1 MAVVRNSVSRPS
13 IGKNNTTA
21 AGVMAD
27 IQKWYEQIHA
37 RAEEKVEEAV
47 STITNTT
54 NSRYASVPADGNQIA
69 GNPIYYKMWSGKSII
84 TGRAIA
90 KESKELI
97 YLEFGTRRTASDNL
111 TIKTGWE
118 SGIDSVSIAAPY
130 KSNSPRFVNRKSS
143 VGTYYFL
150 STIDIE
156 GMNFIRGFWK

>member
-1 MAVVRNSVSRPS
+1 MAVVRNSVSRPRS
-13 IGKNNTTA
+13 TSNTA
-21 AGVMAD
+21 AGVIAD
-27 IQKWYEQIHA
+27 LNKWVEQIHN

-54 NSRYASVPADGNQIA
+54 NSKYSGLPADGNQIA
-69 GNPIYYKMWSGKSII
+69 GNPIYYKLYSGKSLI
-84 TGRAIA
+84 TGKAIA
-90 KESKELI
+90 RESKELI
-97 YLEFGTRRTASDNL
+97 YLEFGTRRNESDNI

-130 KSNSPRFVNRKSS
+130 KSNSPRFVNKKASA
-143 VGTYYFL
+143 GTYYFL

>member
-1 MAVVRNSVSRPS
+1 MAVVRNSVSRPRS
-13 IGKNNTTA
+13 TSNTA

-27 IQKWYEQIHA
+27 LNKWVEQIHA

-54 NSRYASVPADGNQIA
+54 NSKYSGVPADGNQIA
-69 GNPIYYKMWSGKSII
+69 GNPIYYKMWTGKNII

-97 YLEFGTRRTASDNL
+97 YLEFGTRRTANDNI
-111 TIKTGWE
+111 TIRTGFE
-118 SGIDSVSIAAPY
+118 SGIDTVSIAAPY
-130 KSNSPRFVNRKSS
+130 KSNSPRFINKKASA
-143 VGTYYFL
+143 GTYYFL
-150 STIDIE
+150 NTIDIE

>member
-13 IGKNNTTA
+13 SKSNTA

-27 IQKWYEQIHA
+27 LNKWVERIHA

-54 NSRYASVPADGNQIA
+54 NSKYSGVPAEGNQIA
-69 GNPIYYKMWSGKSII
+69 GNPIYYKMWTGKNII

-90 KESKELI
+90 RESKELI
-97 YLEFGTRRTASDNL
+97 YLEFGTRRTANDNI
-111 TIKTGWE
+111 TIKTGFE
-118 SGIDSVSIAAPY
+118 SGIDTISIAAPY
-130 KSNSPRFVNRKSS
+130 KSNSPRFINKKASA
-143 VGTYYFL
+143 GTYYFL
-150 STIDIE
+150 NTIDIE